1 MWLSLGHWPPFFYVT
16 INMIYIMYDKAHKTH
31 YGTKDRA
38 RGPSE
43 DSPNLSS
50 FDSRSAMLK
59 SKDKTA
65 ASLSDAKGPLL

>member
-1 MWLSLGHWPPFFYVT
+1 
-16 INMIYIMYDKAHKTH
+16 MYDKAHKTH

-65 ASLSDAKGPLL
+65 ASLSDVKGPLL